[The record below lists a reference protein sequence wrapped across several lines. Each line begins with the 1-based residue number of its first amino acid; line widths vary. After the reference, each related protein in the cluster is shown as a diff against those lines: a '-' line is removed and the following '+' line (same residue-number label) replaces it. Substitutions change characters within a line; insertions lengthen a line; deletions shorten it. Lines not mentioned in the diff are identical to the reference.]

1 MDAPQ
6 NSLSQRR
13 TVALAVA
20 ALLGLFAG
28 AAQAD
33 LVQYD
38 WVQGAGPGGTGSM
51 IFDLGSGTNGANFS
65 IPKAS
70 LIGFTFQFT
79 GGGTVNLASLN
90 SINVATNMWTASSG
104 YLTTVA
110 QLSKT
115 GASPLFTFQYQPYLI
130 ASPNPNG
137 STAVETSPVILQN
150 FGYWKLDPATPP
162 SPVPLP
168 AAFWLMGAG
177 LTGLV
182 GAARKKAKNAA
193 QDDGKSV
200 AAA

>member
-1 MDAPQ
+1 MNAPRY
-6 NSLSQRR
+6 SLPQRR

-20 ALLGLFAG
+20 ALLGLVTG
-28 AAQAD
+28 TAQAD

-65 IPKAS
+65 VPTAS
-70 LIGFTFQFT
+70 LIGFTFQFA
-79 GGGTVNLASLN
+79 GGGTVNLSNLN

-137 STAVETSPVILQN
+137 STAVETTPVILQN

-168 AAFWLMGAG
+168 AAFWLLGAG
-177 LTGLV
+177 LTGLF
-182 GAARKKAKNAA
+182 GAARKKPEH
-193 QDDGKSV
+193 
-200 AAA
+200 